1 MPKTDPDSPKSVL
14 AKVDSI
20 LQLFHT
26 SRPTLSL
33 REVVAQTQVRKS
45 TAHRLLQELVDIG
58 YLTLVREGYA
68 PGLRLLELGM
78 IAQQTLGLGD
88 ILETAVSNLLT
99 EFNETMTLATLRGNE
114 LIYLHVIQSSNPLQ
128 VVVRKGSRRPAQFGA
143 TGLALLACL
152 PPSERGTFTSPTL
165 PAFTAHTQT
174 DPAKWL
180 QRLSEIEQ
188 RGYAVEYDEYVLG
201 LGAIALP
208 LKRNKPYA
216 LTIFGPTE
224 RLRAREG
231 QIISQLLSLH
241 GTLLRKL
248 PL

>member
-1 MPKTDPDSPKSVL
+1 MPKINPDSPKSVL

-20 LQLFHT
+20 LQLFHI
-26 SRPTLSL
+26 SQPTLSL
-33 REVVAQTQVRKS
+33 GQVVAQTQVRKS
-45 TAHRLLQELVDIG
+45 TAHRLLQELVDMG

-78 IAQQTLGLGD
+78 IAQETLGLGD

-99 EFNETMTLATLRGNE
+99 EFNETMTLATLRGEE
-114 LIYLHVIQSSNPLQ
+114 LVYLHVIQSSNPLQ

-152 PPSERGTFTSPTL
+152 PLAERDAFTTPTL
-165 PAFTAHTQT
+165 PAFTANTQT
-174 DPAKWL
+174 DPTEWL
-180 QRLSEIEQ
+180 QRLSQIEQ

-224 RLRAREG
+224 RLRAQEG
-231 QIISQLLSLH
+231 QIIARLLGLH
-241 GTLLRKL
+241 GTLLRRL